1 MVGTSERGVSRCCA
15 RVRPKFWDWR
25 AMGRSH
31 SHRALPG
38 PHDCLRAGPDCAN
51 DHGYAPR
58 AVCRIPPLRLAHA
71 LVGDWPSQTSRPGL
85 GQSPHRPY
93 GVARSRRPR
102 GQPAVGATGRS
113 PCGKGVTS
121 PTATRPCGPLRILS
135 LKTDPVSVPV
145 RRTSSGWSR
154 LCQLTTVMR
163 RVRSVAFHRSG
174 RRTRSSKIGPVKPH
188 ARDWANLRTGH
199 TVLPD
204 LAVRAVSLP

>member
-31 SHRALPG
+31 SHRALPS

-113 PCGKGVTS
+113 PCGKGIAS
-121 PTATRPCGPLRILS
+121 PTTIRPCGPLR
-135 LKTDPVSVPV
+135 TH
-145 RRTSSGWSR
+145 SSE
-154 LCQLTTVMR
+154 
-163 RVRSVAFHRSG
+163 
-174 RRTRSSKIGPVKPH
+174 IGPVCSSGRALHIFGRVKGATLVAKNPGYP
-188 ARDWANLRTGH
+188 LRRGALTGRAG
-199 TVLPD
+199 P
-204 LAVRAVSLP
+204 VRQPPP